1 MRRALADIK
10 NRLLEN
16 KESKRKLRRLLRK
29 NFQPKLR
36 GVIRLYLDDLQRD
49 AKYIL
54 IRILVCIL
62 DKLLEK
68 DRERLRRLSEVRG
81 EVFQEEDGISH
92 Q

>member
-1 MRRALADIK
+1 MRRTLADIK

-16 KESKRKLRRLLRK
+16 KESKRKIRRLLRK
-29 NFQPKLR
+29 NFQLKPR

-68 DRERLRRLSEVRG
+68 DRERLERRERRM
-81 EVFQEEDGISH
+81 
-92 Q
+92 